1 MKLGKKMVENIIRHD
16 ANEIFMQWVNN
27 KLVLQG
33 QGGDPFNLWDMLQ
46 LAFYLMKLTNQQ

>member
-16 ANEIFMQWVNN
+16 TNEIFMQWVKN

-33 QGGDPFNLWDMLQ
+33 QGGDPFNLWDML
-46 LAFYLMKLTNQQ
+46 NQPFI